1 MAFYIEPLGRFDGH
15 LRYDVGSLSLEGNV
29 KRGWLKGVVLGLLIG
44 VVAAFGVQYAQ
55 RHGAAH
61 PAGQTDIDLTIL
73 KESMQENSE
82 FSTAQYLY
90 TNSISI
96 TDQNTLA
103 IVGRD
108 DIPLPFTDA
117 TYILQYDGVI
127 KAGFDLSDVEPFM
140 EGNALVIE
148 LPAPEDLSHETGDVE
163 VVYEQQ
169 NILNPLHVGE
179 ESSWIEDQKEVMLER
194 AISLGLY
201 DNAKSVAETTFE
213 SMFASAIPEGV
224 TVEVRFQ
231 EDD

>member
-1 MAFYIEPLGRFDGH
+1 MG
-15 LRYDVGSLSLEGNV
+15 
-29 KRGWLKGVVLGLLIG
+29 RGWIKGTIAGLLVG
-44 VVAAFGVQYAQ
+44 AFAMFAFQNAQY
-55 RHGAAH
+55 HNAAH
-61 PAGQTDIDLTIL
+61 PDGRKDIDLTVL

-103 IVGRD
+103 IIGRD
-108 DIPLPFTDA
+108 DISLPFTDA

-127 KAGFDLSDVEPFM
+127 KAGFDLSGVEPFM
-140 EGNALVIE
+140 EGSTLVIE
-148 LPAPEDLSHETGDVE
+148 LPAPEDLSHETGSVE

-179 ESSWIEDQKEVMLER
+179 ESSWIEGQKEVMLER

-201 DNAKSVAETTFE
+201 DDAKRVAQTTFE
-213 SMFASAIPEGV
+213 SMFAAAIPEGV

-231 EDD
+231 DEE

>member
-1 MAFYIEPLGRFDGH
+1 MKHGRF
-15 LRYDVGSLSLEGNV
+15 
-29 KRGWLKGVVLGLLIG
+29 KGIALGLLIG
-44 VVAAFGVQYAQ
+44 IVIAFGFQFMQ
-55 RHGAAH
+55 HREAAH
-61 PAGQTDIDLTIL
+61 PDGQTDVDLSVL
-73 KESMQENSE
+73 EESMQENSE

-103 IVGRD
+103 IIGRD
-108 DIPLPFTDA
+108 DIALPFTDA

-127 KAGFDLSDVEPFM
+127 KAGFDLTGVEPVM
-140 EGNALVIE
+140 EGNTLVIN

-169 NILNPLHVGE
+169 NIMNPLHAGE
-179 ESSWIEDQKEVMLER
+179 ESSWIEGQKEVMLER

-201 DNAKSVAETTFE
+201 DDAKRVAETTFE
-213 SMFASAIPEGV
+213 SMFAAAIPEGV

-231 EDD
+231 EDE